1 MKLHSCGIWHLF
13 TLKMELTCAGKRSH
27 QDSIRPRWD
36 HSRCQVGSHFLHFT
50 SEQSDPLNLQCLWE
64 SWLKNN
70 TRNCSG
76 QIRDKRTRE
85 ARFRDDVGSISKHVY
100 FTSCEKLNRVIC
112 SDVSLCGFFHNHSL
126 GIWSC
131 WYLRSYVMSFGT
143 KKLWSFY
150 VVWGLRII
158 VHFILKFVK
167 LHSGTNACR
176 TVITSGGTSR
186 NSTRFFLFLFISF
199 LFICILYQKDW
210 RTQ

>member
-1 MKLHSCGIWHLF
+1 MKSEILLHSRISRHGALHWSHLKTSLRSSTRLIVGKRQEHEVSKRTVSMKLHSCGIWHLF

-85 ARFRDDVGSISKHVY
+85 ARFRDDVGSISKHV
-100 FTSCEKLNRVIC
+100 
-112 SDVSLCGFFHNHSL
+112 
-126 GIWSC
+126 
-131 WYLRSYVMSFGT
+131 
-143 KKLWSFY
+143 
-150 VVWGLRII
+150 
-158 VHFILKFVK
+158 
-167 LHSGTNACR
+167 
-176 TVITSGGTSR
+176 
-186 NSTRFFLFLFISF
+186 
-199 LFICILYQKDW
+199 
-210 RTQ
+210 